1 MDFAEMTRMY
11 KLADW
16 VQEFLQSSKE
26 VDSIHFDELVE
37 MSSNKASGFDLV
49 SNAAVLLKSVTSQLN
64 ALFEDRGVRYVLVY
78 LPLDVT
84 DDILS
89 WSSQLLLK
97 AGHTFEP
104 PSLYMLRRNYIFGD
118 TSEEYRKPVEIPNI
132 SDENIRVLF
141 HSSRSSEGILHS
153 WEFYSGIYLIS
164 EVGPGRGDRKN

>member
-1 MDFAEMTRMY
+1 MTRMY
-11 KLADW
+11 KLTDW

-37 MSSNKASGFDLV
+37 MSSSKASGFDVV
-49 SNAAVLLKSVTSQLN
+49 SNAAVLLKSVTSQLY
-64 ALFEDRGVRYVLVY
+64 AMFEDRGVRCVLVY

-89 WSSQLLLK
+89 WSSQLLQK

-118 TSEEYRKPVEIPNI
+118 TSEEYRRPVEIPNI

-141 HSSRSSEGILHS
+141 RSSRGSVAILRS
-153 WEFYSGIYLIS
+153 WEFNSGIYLIS
-164 EVGPGRGDRKN
+164 EVGSSRDDRKN